1 MQGRAVDCSGRPR
14 ADKRGLRLR
23 YAHADESSAAADAAA
38 AQPRMRRSLEAER
51 VAALSDRLR
60 VARDPAHEPLN
71 LEPWLEPLRA
81 WQNAR
86 LARSFADLA
95 RQPRY
100 ELATRF
106 FLDDLYGTHDMSWR
120 DRELTLMLPTLTRW
134 LPPAVLRTVG
144 DAIELDLVSHQFDL
158 AMSGALRAIA
168 SAAQPPAL
176 DLDLYGRAYRA
187 TGTPET
193 RGRQID
199 LIVDLGRDLDR
210 VVRLPM
216 IAGVLRIARG
226 PALAAGLGGMHVF
239 LERGFVVFRSM
250 RGADEFLAAVA
261 IRERAAMRRLFG
273 ADPDPFR
280 SP

>member
-1 MQGRAVDCSGRPR
+1 MI
-14 ADKRGLRLR
+14 
-23 YAHADESSAAADAAA
+23 
-38 AQPRMRRSLEAER
+38 RSQEAER
-51 VAALSDRLR
+51 VSALSERLR
-60 VARDPAHEPLN
+60 LARDPEQEPLN
-71 LEPWLEPLRA
+71 LEPWLDQVRA
-81 WQNAR
+81 WQGAR
-86 LARSFADLA
+86 LAATFADLA
-95 RQPRY
+95 AQPRY
-100 ELATRF
+100 ETATAY
-106 FLDDLYGTHDMSWR
+106 FLHDLYGTHDMTWR
-120 DRELTLMLPTLTRW
+120 ARDLSRMLPTLTRW
-134 LPPAVLRTVG
+134 LPQPVLRTVG

-168 SAAQPPAL
+168 TAAQPPAL

-226 PALAAGLGGMHVF
+226 PALAAGLGGMHAF
-239 LERGFVVFRSM
+239 LERGFAAFRSM

-261 IRERAAMRRLFG
+261 TRERAAMRRLFG

-280 SP
+280 PP